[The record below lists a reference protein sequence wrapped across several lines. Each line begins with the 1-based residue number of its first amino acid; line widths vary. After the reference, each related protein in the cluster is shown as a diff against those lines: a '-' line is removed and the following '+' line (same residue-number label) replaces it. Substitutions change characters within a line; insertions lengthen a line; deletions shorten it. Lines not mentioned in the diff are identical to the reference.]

1 VNQQVIIQNMR
12 LSYLLCHLVFLR
24 TLNGIAVSDLLIS
37 YVWNIFI
44 LNLDQELYRLNKMS
58 LPSSDTYDP
67 LLPILWMT
75 M

>member
-1 VNQQVIIQNMR
+1 MNQQVIIQNMQ
-12 LSYLLCHLVFLR
+12 LSYLLCHLVVLR

-37 YVWNIFI
+37 YIWNIFI
-44 LNLDQELYRLNKMS
+44 LNLDDELYRLNKMS
-58 LPSSDTYDP
+58 LPSSDAYDP